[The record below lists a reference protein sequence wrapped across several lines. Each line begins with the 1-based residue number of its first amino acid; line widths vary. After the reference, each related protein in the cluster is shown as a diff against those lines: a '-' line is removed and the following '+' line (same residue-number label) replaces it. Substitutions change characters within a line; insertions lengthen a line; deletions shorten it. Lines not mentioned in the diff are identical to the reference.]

1 MTDRS
6 PSTLTVADVMTAS
19 PRTCSVFSSVL
30 EAVLIFRDADCGA
43 VPVVQGGLPVG
54 ILTDGD
60 VALALATYPDL
71 ANRPMGDVMTKGM
84 ITVAPDVPLEEVRG
98 MFSEHDVHRL
108 LVVDA
113 AGQLLGIVARTDL
126 ASLGSDVRLDR
137 GADEVLHR
145 A

>member
-1 MTDRS
+1 MIDRS
-6 PSTLTVADVMTAS
+6 PSTLTAADVMSVS

-54 ILTDGD
+54 IVTDRD
-60 VALALATYPDL
+60 VALALASYPDL
-71 ANRPMGDVMTKGM
+71 ANRPMGEIMTKGT
-84 ITVAPDVPLEEVRG
+84 ITVAPDAPLEEIRA
-98 MFSEHDVHRL
+98 MFSKHDVHRL
-108 LVVDA
+108 LVVDT

-126 ASLGSDVRLDR
+126 APLGADVRLDR
-137 GADEVLHR
+137 GADESVPC